1 MKISLRKQMVLS
13 LFFIFTF
20 MLLQK
25 TTIDGAE
32 ELNKAHPKMEQMM
45 RDCEALN
52 RDLKE
57 MFAQLNK
64 AESMKPEEQ
73 AEENKKHREMM
84 KKVLHEMTLHMESEV
99 KMLEMLKSE
108 KLGHEGH
115 HTPS

>member
-1 MKISLRKQMVLS
+1 MKPSLRRRMILS

-25 TTIDGAE
+25 TAIQGAE

-57 MFAQLNK
+57 MFTQMK
-64 AESMKPEEQ
+64 KTESLKPEEQ

-84 KKVLHEMTLHMESEV
+84 KTVLHEMTDR
-99 KMLEMLKSE
+99 KSVV
-108 KLGHEGH
+108 
-115 HTPS
+115 